1 MGDPAYEDDS
11 VVIRPLAFRSDE
23 ELVQAIRDGDGA
35 AKHRLFEKYGKHVAR
50 VLVRC
55 LGARDEIADLVHE
68 VFVIVFRDL
77 ARLGEPRAL
86 KAWLSAIA
94 VYVARGFL
102 RHKRRRRR
110 LAFFAP
116 EELPEPPAPVCDD
129 DARAAIRATYAI
141 LDTLPD
147 GERIAFALRFID
159 QMELTEVAAACKT
172 SLATIKRRLARAQQA
187 FVVAARENAQ
197 LANWLAGSTRWGER

>member
-23 ELVQAIRDGDGA
+23 ELVQAIRDGDRA
-35 AKHRLFEKYGKHVAR
+35 AKQRLFEKYAKHVAR

-55 LGARDEIADLVHE
+55 LGARNEISDLIHE
-68 VFVIVFRDL
+68 VFVIVYRDL
-77 ARLGEPRAL
+77 ARLREPNAL
-86 KAWLSAIA
+86 KAWLASIS

-102 RHKRRRRR
+102 RHKRRRRW
-110 LAFFAP
+110 LTFFAP
-116 EELPEPPAPVCDD
+116 EELPEPPAPVSDD

-147 GERIAFALRFID
+147 DERIAFALRFID

-172 SLATIKRRLARAQQA
+172 SLATIKRRLARAQRA
-187 FVVAARENAQ
+187 FVEAAREDAQ
-197 LANWLAGSTRWGER
+197 LERWLAESTRWGDR